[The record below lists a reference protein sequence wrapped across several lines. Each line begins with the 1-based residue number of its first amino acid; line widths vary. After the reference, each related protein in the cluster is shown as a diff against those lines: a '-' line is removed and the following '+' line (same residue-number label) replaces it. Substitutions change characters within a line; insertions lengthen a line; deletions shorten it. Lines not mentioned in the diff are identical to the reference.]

1 MLLVMGVQSDEE
13 DTIMASIR
21 ERIETVFA
29 ALAFAE
35 RNLPQEAREILASN
49 QEKQAVAGKRPDNRP
64 RVRV

>member
-1 MLLVMGVQSDEE
+1 
-13 DTIMASIR
+13 MASIR

-35 RNLPQEAREILASN
+35 QDQDREALEIMAA
-49 QEKQAVAGKRPDNRP
+49 QRGRKAAATRRTDNRP

>member
-1 MLLVMGVQSDEE
+1 
-13 DTIMASIR
+13 MASIR

-35 RNLPQEAREILASN
+35 QNLPQEAREILASN
-49 QEKQAVAGKRPDNRP
+49 QEKKAAASKRPDNRP